1 MEANMFQVIP
11 ENFFVPLASPNK
23 AIYWECLIKLFS
35 VMNHQLSFGVE
46 RDILVQELQYYFD
59 QEQAL
64 AIEEE
69 EFDGKNSRDKANW
82 MLRRLEYYGW
92 IEIETDKSYVQRA
105 GFQEYAVKMIK
116 TLLEIEEGKQ
126 IEYQGYIYTI
136 YSLVRSNTDNPGI
149 VLLSILENTDMLIT
163 GLKNLNSGIKHYI
176 DELTKYRTPAEIMDV
191 LFNDYIENIVD
202 KAYHRLLTSDN
213 VSKFRPEIVERLESK
228 SRNKAYI
235 EKAGAELAAIRE
247 VSKEQ
252 AQELVYQYIHDIIS
266 AFQNM
271 DDILAEINRKNT
283 QYQKAAINRAKFYLI
298 GGEDVRGQLKEIL
311 SEINEK
317 INAKGMELGGIYRIS
332 FLDEMI
338 RIYSSGVLDEKSLFV
353 PIEGK
358 KEFKPVELLNELPDA
373 KLRQEKLKKMMEKM
387 ERVLNPEKI
396 NLYVLDCLQ
405 GRGRMMAS
413 ELPLATTEDFVYLIY
428 IRLYGQRKNMKYAV
442 EAGKDVEVN
451 GYRFRDYTI
460 HKKEER
466 DGLFRGNAAKG

>member
-1 MEANMFQVIP
+1 MFQILS

-23 AIYWECLIKLFS
+23 TIYWECLVKLFS

-46 RDILVQELQYYFD
+46 RDILVQELQYYFEQD
-59 QEQAL
+59 QAA
-64 AIEEE
+64 AIVDES
-69 EFDGKNSRDKANW
+69 FDGKSSRDKANW

-105 GFQEYAVKMIK
+105 SFKQYAVKIIK

-136 YSLVRSNTDNPGI
+136 YSLVRSSTDNPGI

-163 GLKNLNSGIKHYI
+163 GLKNLNSGIKRYI
-176 DELTKYRTPAEIMDV
+176 DELTKYKTPAEIMDV

-228 SRNKAYI
+228 SSSKAYI
-235 EKAGAELAAIRE
+235 AKASAELAGIRE
-247 VSKEQ
+247 VSLEQ
-252 AQELVYQYIHDIIS
+252 AQELVYQYIHEIID

-271 DDILAEINRKNT
+271 DDILAEINQKNT

-311 SEINEK
+311 SEVNEK
-317 INAKGMELGGIYRIS
+317 INAQGMELGGIYRIAY
-332 FLDEMI
+332 LDELI
-338 RIYSSGVLDEKSLFV
+338 KIYSSSVIDERSLYV

-358 KEFKPVELLNELPDA
+358 KEFKPVALTNDLPDT
-373 KLRQEKLKKMMEKM
+373 KLRQEKLQKMMEKM
-387 ERVLNPEKI
+387 ERVLNPQKI
-396 NLYVLDCLQ
+396 DHYVLDCLK
-405 GRGRMMAS
+405 GRREMKAS
-413 ELPLATTEDFVYLIY
+413 ELPLATTEDFVRLIY
-428 IRLYGQRKNMKYAV
+428 VRLYGQRKNMKYEI
-442 EAGKDVEVN
+442 EADRETAIN
-451 GYRFRDYTI
+451 GYRFKDYVI
-460 HKKEER
+460 R
-466 DGLFRGNAAKG
+466 RKGMR

>member
-1 MEANMFQVIP
+1 MFQIIS

-23 AIYWECLIKLFS
+23 MIYWECLVKLFS
-35 VMNHQLSFGVE
+35 VMNYQLSFGVE
-46 RDILVQELQYYFD
+46 RDVLVQELQYYFE
-59 QEQAL
+59 QEQAVS
-64 AIEEE
+64 IEEE
-69 EFDGKNSRDKANW
+69 GFDGKNSRDKANW

-105 GFQEYAVKMIK
+105 SFKEYAVKIIK

-176 DELTKYRTPAEIMDV
+176 DELTKYKTPAEIMDV

-228 SRNKAYI
+228 SRSKSYI
-235 EKAGAELAAIRE
+235 EKASAELAGIRE
-247 VSKEQ
+247 ITVKQ
-252 AQELVYQYIHDIIS
+252 AEELVYQYIHEIID

-271 DDILAEINRKNT
+271 DDILAEINQKNT

-311 SEINEK
+311 SEVNER
-317 INAKGMELGGIYRIS
+317 INAENMELGGIYRIT
-332 FLDEMI
+332 FLDELI
-338 RIYSSGVLDEKSLFV
+338 KLYSSGVLDERSLYV

-358 KEFKPVELLNELPDA
+358 KEFKPVELSDDLPDQA
-373 KLRQEKLKKMMEKM
+373 LRQEKLKKMMEKM
-387 ERVLNPEKI
+387 ERVLNPQKI
-396 NLYVLDCLQ
+396 DLYVLNCMKD
-405 GRGRMMAS
+405 RKEMMAS
-413 ELPLATTEDFVYLIY
+413 ELPLQTTEDFVHMIY
-428 IRLYGQRKNMKYAV
+428 VRLYGQRKNMKY
-442 EAGKDVEVN
+442 EIEPEKDIAVN
-451 GYRFRDYTI
+451 GYRFKDYVI
-460 HKKEER
+460 RKKEI
-466 DGLFRGNAAKG
+466 G